1 MSKKI
6 VLSTGGT
13 GGHIF
18 PMIALYDYLI
28 SKNYD
33 VSFVTDK
40 RGEKYFTDDTKYKIK
55 IFNINSPFNQKQTQN
70 NYWFRRVCLISN
82 TNGRLYF
89 KNQYTYLRNKYNFR

>member
-33 VSFVTDK
+33 VSFVTDQ
-40 RGEKYFTDDTKYKIK
+40 RGEKYFTDDVKHKIK
-55 IFNINSPFNQKQTQN
+55 IFNINSPFNQKGL
-70 NYWFRRVCLISN
+70 FKIISIFQLFAS
-82 TNGRLYF
+82 TVHSF
-89 KNQYTYLRNKYNFR
+89 FF

>member
-1 MSKKI
+1 MSRKI

-55 IFNINSPFNQKQTQN
+55 IFNINSPFNQKGL
-70 NYWFRRVCLISN
+70 FKIISESGIAAGVRRIEATTADSALELESF
-82 TNGRLYF
+82 THS
-89 KNQYTYLRNKYNFR
+89 T

>member
-1 MSKKI
+1 MTKKI

-33 VSFVTDK
+33 VSFVTDQ
-40 RGEKYFTDDTKYKIK
+40 RGEKYFTDDVKQKIK
-55 IFNINSPFNQKQTQN
+55 IFKLGCARNDKKSFPKDPKTVPKLSPS
-70 NYWFRRVCLISN
+70 CLDPDAHLSN
-82 TNGRLYF
+82 RPLARPTIV
-89 KNQYTYLRNKYNFR
+89 